1 MRLALTVYLGGTP
14 ILRRTYGWT
23 GLKGGLGSLW
33 VCAVLTAHP
42 WKVALSSDSR
52 DIVQPAL

>member
-1 MRLALTVYLGGTP
+1 MYLGGTP

-52 DIVQPAL
+52 DIVQPVL